1 MSWRVLILF
10 LVLAGAASW
19 QGGLQLGEW
28 LVARAPE
35 TVTSVA
41 QKDYKALTLDANGR
55 PITPQPPQPRI
66 DGTLG
71 VPRELPTIDWAIEAL
86 IASNFDTDP
95 HAMKV
100 GDEEDDA
107 EQTEGSE
114 TADARRLLGGTK
126 LPAGPS
132 DVGMIDVSMPAQKA
146 QQPASPTP
154 PVVPPGI
161 TITVTSWQQSFKQE
175 LAQCANVGYF
185 QRPTCLQN
193 ARNKYCGPN
202 DAWGKTADCP
212 PRPFDQHVGG

>member
-41 QKDYKALTLDANGR
+41 QKDYKALTLDASGR

-71 VPRELPTIDWAIEAL
+71 VPRELPTIEWAIEAL

-95 HAMKV
+95 NAMKV

-126 LPAGPS
+126 LLDACPEGSTACLTDPPS
-132 DVGMIDVSMPAQKA
+132 CATRDHDHSHFLA
-146 QQPASPTP
+146 
-154 PVVPPGI
+154 
-161 TITVTSWQQSFKQE
+161 TVF
-175 LAQCANVGYF
+175 
-185 QRPTCLQN
+185 
-193 ARNKYCGPN
+193 
-202 DAWGKTADCP
+202 
-212 PRPFDQHVGG
+212 